1 MALLNIR
8 NVISS
13 KAAKAAKYIPGFI
26 YSYLERLL
34 HQEDINEILRDG
46 WEMPPQEFIQTA
58 VFKRWGTTYT
68 IEGLDKIDKN
78 GRYIFASNHPFGG
91 MDGMMI
97 AERLIEHFG
106 DAGVVVNDMLMHLE
120 PLRPIWI
127 PVNTLG
133 SQNSEYARLFE
144 EAFASDKPIMMFPA
158 GICSRVVDGKIAD
171 LAWKPTFIKRAH
183 QSQRSVVPL
192 FVEGSLHK
200 GFYRTYNLRKRLGIK
215 ANIEMLFLV
224 KGMFKQRGKHFRLF
238 VGEPISPAQ
247 LQEIGSIRE
256 QVEYVR
262 TKTYSME
269 KMVQNSNK

>member
-1 MALLNIR
+1 MGLLDIR
-8 NVISS
+8 KVISS
-13 KAAKAAKYIPGFI
+13 KAPKASRYIPGFI
-26 YSYLERLL
+26 YRYLERLL
-34 HQEDINEILRDG
+34 HQKDINEILSDG
-46 WEMPPQEFIQTA
+46 WDMPPQEFIKTA

-97 AERLIEHFG
+97 AERLVDHFG

-133 SQNSEYARLFE
+133 AQNSDYARRFD
-144 EAFASDKPIMMFPA
+144 EAFSSDKPILMFPA
-158 GICSRVVDGKIAD
+158 GICSRVVDGRIAD

-183 QSQRSVVPL
+183 QCDRSVVPL

-200 GFYRTYNLRKRLGIK
+200 GFYRMYKFRKMFGLK
-215 ANIEMLFLV
+215 VNIEMLFLV
-224 KGMFKQRGKHFRLF
+224 KGMFKQRGKHFNLY
-238 VGEPISPAQ
+238 VGDPISPAE
-247 LQEIGSIRE
+247 LKAIGSVRE

-262 TKTYSME
+262 TKAYSME
-269 KMVQNSNK
+269 KKTKK

>member
-1 MALLNIR
+1 MTLLDVRNI
-8 NVISS
+8 IGS
-13 KAAKAAKYIPGFI
+13 KAPKAARYIPGFI

-34 HQEDINEILRDG
+34 HQEDINQILRDG
-46 WEMPPQEFIQTA
+46 EHMPPQEFIQIS

-68 IEGLDKIDKN
+68 IEGLDKLDKS

-106 DAGVVVNDMLMHLE
+106 DAGVVVNDILMHLE

-133 SQNSEYARLFE
+133 AQNSEYARIFE
-144 EAFASDKPIMMFPA
+144 EEFASQRPIMMFPA
-158 GICSRVVDGKIAD
+158 GICSRVVDGKITD

-183 QSQRSVVPL
+183 QSDRSVVPL

-200 GFYRTYNLRKRLGIK
+200 GFYRTYKFRKALGIK
-215 ANIEMLFLV
+215 ANIEMMFLV

-238 VGEPISPAQ
+238 VGEPITPSELKA
-247 LQEIGSIRE
+247 IGSVRE

-262 TKTYSME
+262 KKTYSME
-269 KMVQNSNK
+269 KLMQNSDK